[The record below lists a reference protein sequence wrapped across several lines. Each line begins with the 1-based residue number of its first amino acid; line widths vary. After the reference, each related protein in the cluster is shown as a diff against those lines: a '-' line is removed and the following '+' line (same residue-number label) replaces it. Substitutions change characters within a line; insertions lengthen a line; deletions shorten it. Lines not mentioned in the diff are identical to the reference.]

1 MLFTLSRIRL
11 GVGHEKMRI
20 FLVIFLRSALPV
32 LFPQTHAVT
41 ENGVWLLAG
50 QKPLKRPGWWKG
62 KFTLFWILATQRGSG
77 GWADICPKANSTH
90 THTHP
95 ATDNQWAGAFIGQGR
110 GLHAEKVQL
119 TLTVIL
125 KLVIGGLINVILI
138 VLSTL
143 DLQFQGQP
151 VSIL

>member
-90 THTHP
+90 THTHTP
-95 ATDNQWAGAFIGQGR
+95 SHRQSVGWSFYRPREGATCRKSTVNSDSHLEIGHRWSDQR
-110 GLHAEKVQL
+110 H
-119 TLTVIL
+119 
-125 KLVIGGLINVILI
+125 
-138 VLSTL
+138 L
-143 DLQFQGQP
+143 DCFKYT
-151 VSIL
+151 